1 MIIDEVI
8 KDLQE
13 RGTKVGVT
21 ARDFYD
27 KKYYDGPIIQGIHV
41 DIADRGVSRRKK
53 GIVNSKI
60 RRKRG
65 PDKKPRKRRFYKL
78 VNDFEDHA
86 EAFYKDMMI
95 KKEMMKNK
103 GL

>member
-13 RGTKVGVT
+13 SGVKVGVK

-27 KKYYDGPIIQGIHV
+27 EKYYDGPIIQGIHV
-41 DIADRGVSRRKK
+41 DIADRGVSKRTTD
-53 GIVNSKI
+53 IVSKKI

-65 PDKKPRKRRFYKL
+65 PNKKPRKRRFYKL

>member
-1 MIIDEVI
+1 MIIEEVI

-13 RGTKVGVT
+13 RGAKVGVT

-27 KKYYDGPIIQGIHV
+27 EKYYDDPIIQGIHV
-41 DIADRGVSRRKK
+41 DIADRGVSRRKT
-53 GIVNSKI
+53 GIVSRRI

-65 PDKKPRKRRFYKL
+65 PNKKPRKRRFYKL
-78 VNDFEDHA
+78 VNHFEDHA
-86 EAFYKDMMI
+86 EAFYKDMMV

-103 GL
+103 EK

>member
-13 RGTKVGVT
+13 RGAKVGVT

-27 KKYYDGPIIQGIHV
+27 EKYYDGPIIQGIHV
-41 DIADRGVSRRKK
+41 DITKKGASRRKT
-53 GIVNSKI
+53 GIINSRI